1 MDAGAIA
8 GFENCARISKR
19 PALIEGRMNP
29 TSRILI
35 VDDEPDTLGLIEL
48 TLQTAGFRV
57 QTATHGEQALRLMRN
72 DTYDLILLDVMMPGL
87 TGFDVVRRLREEE
100 IPTPPIIFL
109 TAKSSEDDIEIGE
122 GLEAAAYLI
131 KPTTRG
137 QLLDAIKQAL
147 EETPGS

>member
-1 MDAGAIA
+1 
-8 GFENCARISKR
+8 
-19 PALIEGRMNP
+19 MNS
-29 TSRILI
+29 TLRILI

-57 QTATHGEQALRLMRN
+57 QTATNGEQALRLMRN
-72 DTYDLILLDVMMPGL
+72 DTYDLIMLDVMMPGL
-87 TGFDVVRRLREEE
+87 TGFDVVRQLREAE

-109 TAKSSEDDIEIGE
+109 TAKSREEDIETGE

-147 EETPGS
+147 EDNPGG